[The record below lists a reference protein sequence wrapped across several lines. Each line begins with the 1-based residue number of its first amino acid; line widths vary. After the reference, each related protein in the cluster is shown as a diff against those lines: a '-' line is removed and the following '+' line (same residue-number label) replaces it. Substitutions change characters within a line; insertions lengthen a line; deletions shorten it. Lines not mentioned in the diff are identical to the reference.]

1 MSQNA
6 KKIKRAFQII
16 QVLTKYGFED
26 LVARSGLKKWTSSA
40 DSLKAG
46 IKEDLSC
53 SVYDRIRLTLEDL
66 GPTFVKF
73 GQMFSSR
80 EDLLPKEL
88 VAELQK
94 LQDRADVQEMNVREK
109 LQTEL
114 NIDIDAVF
122 SEVEEKPF
130 ASASISQI
138 YKARLLNGEAVV
150 LKVKR
155 DHIQEIIEA
164 DLLIMQDMV
173 KYLEE
178 YKEEFKKI
186 NLSHILET
194 FSVAI
199 NQELSFVNEC
209 NNIQQFSRNF
219 SESELMYVPR
229 VYKEFSSN
237 NILCMELIEGIKVTD
252 TDTLQQNGFD
262 LVAIAQAGFNL
273 YMEQVLEHGFFHA
286 DPHPGNIFVTYEGKI
301 AFIDFGLMGTMMP
314 KDKEDLEQF
323 IVFLLQSDIPKL
335 QKTIKRIAVKYN
347 VGDEK
352 KLEREIYMLMS
363 RTESM
368 ALEDINIGEITNQM
382 KSIFQQNEIVMPEH
396 IYLLLKGIA
405 LIEGVGRTLYPEL
418 NIIEMMKPY
427 GYNII
432 QRKLS
437 LQNVITQGF
446 KNAQNF
452 TETISEL
459 PQDIREVLQKV
470 KNNELK
476 MIHEVSG
483 IKEMTHTVKTSINLI
498 VLAVIIAA
506 LSVGSAILVMANMP
520 PKIYG
525 VPVLGF
531 IGFIISGI
539 LSASVIISIIRK
551 K

>member
-335 QKTIKRIAVKYN
+335 LKTIKRIAVKYN

-483 IKEMTHTVKTSINLI
+483 IKEMTHTV
-498 VLAVIIAA
+498 
-506 LSVGSAILVMANMP
+506 
-520 PKIYG
+520 
-525 VPVLGF
+525 
-531 IGFIISGI
+531 
-539 LSASVIISIIRK
+539 
-551 K
+551 

>member
-229 VYKEFSSN
+229 
-237 NILCMELIEGIKVTD
+237 G
-252 TDTLQQNGFD
+252 LQR
-262 LVAIAQAGFNL
+262 V
-273 YMEQVLEHGFFHA
+273 
-286 DPHPGNIFVTYEGKI
+286 
-301 AFIDFGLMGTMMP
+301 
-314 KDKEDLEQF
+314 
-323 IVFLLQSDIPKL
+323 
-335 QKTIKRIAVKYN
+335 
-347 VGDEK
+347 
-352 KLEREIYMLMS
+352 
-363 RTESM
+363 
-368 ALEDINIGEITNQM
+368 
-382 KSIFQQNEIVMPEH
+382 FQQQ
-396 IYLLLKGIA
+396 YS
-405 LIEGVGRTLYPEL
+405 LY
-418 NIIEMMKPY
+418 
-427 GYNII
+427 GTD
-432 QRKLS
+432 R
-437 LQNVITQGF
+437 G
-446 KNAQNF
+446 
-452 TETISEL
+452 
-459 PQDIREVLQKV
+459 
-470 KNNELK
+470 
-476 MIHEVSG
+476 H
-483 IKEMTHTVKTSINLI
+483 
-498 VLAVIIAA
+498 
-506 LSVGSAILVMANMP
+506 
-520 PKIYG
+520 
-525 VPVLGF
+525 
-531 IGFIISGI
+531 
-539 LSASVIISIIRK
+539 
-551 K
+551 